1 MPVLTTNRQ
10 YVRLTITHR
19 AANDRPAFASYHVM
33 CFSKKS
39 LYRDLL
45 PSALH
50 SRRHSPAD
58 TLRTATRTAQPS
70 ATLSIR
76 TRT

>member
-50 SRRHSPAD
+50 SRRHSPANQ
-58 TLRTATRTAQPS
+58 LRNATRTAQPS
-70 ATLSIR
+70 AVLSISIR
-76 TRT
+76 K